1 MKAVIYKKY
10 GSPEVLRLDEAKFP
24 NVGPD
29 DVLVKIYATS
39 VTAGDCRMRKAK
51 PFLVR
56 FINGLL
62 SPTRFPI
69 LGMEFSGIIAEKG
82 EKVNR
87 FDVGDEVYGSTA
99 FQFGAY
105 AQFAAVNAENS
116 IAIKPKNL
124 SFEQAA
130 TLPIGAATAHHFL
143 FEKAQLQPHQKVLI
157 YGASGSV
164 GTYAVQWAKSVNTN
178 VHAVCG
184 GHHQEKIKTVGADVV
199 YNYSS
204 PDFKLPHHQFD
215 VIFDAVGFLST
226 RKAQQALKP
235 KGKWVTV
242 KKGLAKVTSPFLEE
256 LAQHV
261 DNRSIIPLID
271 RSYLLHEIVQAHH
284 YVDRGHKFGNVSIRV
299 R

>member
-1 MKAVIYKKY
+1 MKAVVYKKY
-10 GSPEVLRLDEAKFP
+10 GPPEVLRLDEAPFP
-24 NVGPD
+24 KIGAN

-39 VTAGDCRMRKAK
+39 VTAGDCRMRKAS

-87 FDVGDEVYGSTA
+87 FAVGDEVYGSTA

-105 AQFAAVNAENS
+105 AQFAAVNADKS
-116 IAIKPKNL
+116 IALKPKKLN
-124 SFEQAA
+124 FEQAA

-143 FEKAQLQPHQKVLI
+143 FEKAHLQPRQKVLI

-164 GTYAVQWAKSVNTN
+164 GTYAVQWAKSVNAE

-184 GHHQEKIKTVGADVV
+184 TQHQEKIRTVGADVV
-199 YNYSS
+199 YNYTS
-204 PDFKLPHHQFD
+204 PNFEIPNQYFD
-215 VIFDAVGFLST
+215 VIFDAVGLLPAQ
-226 RKAQQALKP
+226 KAKKALP
-235 KGKWVTV
+235 PNGKWVTV
-242 KKGLAKVTSPFLEE
+242 KKGLAKVTSPFLEK

-261 DNRSIIPLID
+261 DNRSIAPVID
-271 RSYLLHEIVQAHH
+271 RSYFLHEIIQAHH
-284 YVDRGHKFGNVSIRV
+284 YVDRRHKFGNVSIRV